1 PADKPTV
8 QDFFDRLLADPR
20 MGELYATMLADF
32 KANGGTEFVAFN
44 DVSQPSDAGSYGAL
58 SSIYDDGSQRF
69 DALVAAGDGPGAAS
83 GGGET
88 LSALKLG
95 GALHAMGGNDFL
107 LAGPGGDTLDGGE
120 GNDRIVGSSSTQDQN
135 GALIESDFYMGGA
148 GSDTIFGGIGNDH
161 IYGNELTAVAG
172 SVDGADSL
180 FGGGGNDYVQGN
192 AGADI
197 VDGGDGNDRLYGGAD
212 ADSILGSAGN
222 DYLQGNKG
230 ADTLSG
236 GDGTDIVH
244 GGADDDRLSG
254 DTGNDQLFGDAG
266 NDTLAGG
273 DGNDDL
279 TGGAGFDRLTGGTG
293 SDRFLFAAH
302 DAAFSQTGAAAW
314 ATDEIADFT
323 DGADAIGLGF
333 HPTLVLQSSAGSLA
347 IAAVQA
353 DQLLQLHA
361 GQADVAAVTVGSDTY
376 LFYDSNGV
384 GGAVDSAIKVDGIH
398 ATAFTAADFV

>member
-1 PADKPTV
+1 
-8 QDFFDRLLADPR
+8 
-20 MGELYATMLADF
+20 MGEIYAKMLADF

-44 DVSQPSDAGSYGAL
+44 DASQPSDAGSYGTL
-58 SSIYDDGSQRF
+58 SSIYDDSSQRF
-69 DALVAAGDGPGAAS
+69 AALVAAGDGPGAAS
-83 GGGET
+83 SGGET

-107 LAGPGGDTLDGGE
+107 LAGPGTDTLDGGD
-120 GNDRIVGSSSTQDQN
+120 GNDRIVGSSGTQDQN
-135 GALIESDFYMGGA
+135 GALIESDLYMGGA
-148 GSDTIFGGIGNDH
+148 GADTIFGGVGNDH

-197 VDGGDGNDRLYGGAD
+197 IDGGDGNDRLYGGAD
-212 ADSILGSAGN
+212 ADSILGGAGN

-230 ADTLSG
+230 NDTLSG
-236 GDGTDIVH
+236 GDGIDIVH
-244 GGADDDRLSG
+244 GGADDDQLSG
-254 DTGNDQLFGDAG
+254 DAGNDQLSGDAG
-266 NDTLAGG
+266 NDTLTGG

-302 DAAFSQTGAAAW
+302 DAAFTQTGVTAW
-314 ATDEIADFT
+314 TTDEITDFT
-323 DGADAIGLGF
+323 DGADMIGLGF
-333 HPTLVLQSSAGSLA
+333 HPALVVQSSAGSLVL
-347 IAAVQA
+347 AASVA
-353 DQLLQLHA
+353 EQLLQVHA
-361 GQADVAAVTVGSDTY
+361 GQADVAAVSVGSDTY
-376 LFYDSNGV
+376 LFYDASGV
-384 GGAVDSAIKVDGIH
+384 GGTIDSAIKVDGIH